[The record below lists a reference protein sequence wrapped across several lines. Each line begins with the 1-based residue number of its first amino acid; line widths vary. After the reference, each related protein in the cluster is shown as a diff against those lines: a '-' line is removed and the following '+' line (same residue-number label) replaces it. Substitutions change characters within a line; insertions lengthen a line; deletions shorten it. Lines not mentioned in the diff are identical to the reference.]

1 MSVASGSFINDETV
15 NTYAQGELFVH
26 DAAII
31 YQKAILN
38 GTPLHFECNDG
49 RWVCVKGDES

>member
-1 MSVASGSFINDETV
+1 MSVSSSSFINEENI
-15 NTYAQGELFVH
+15 NTYAQEELLVH

-38 GTPLHFECNDG
+38 GAPLHFECNDG
-49 RWVCVKGDES
+49 RWVCVEGE